1 MVVCRAD
8 VGRSRQSPPHAAA
21 RPTSSSTP
29 WALVEPLRLLELN
42 ASARKC
48 PVGGQQEYRAL
59 LSSWALSRL
68 VCTMGYG
75 TPLTKETYER
85 LVDAFRD
92 APGNFSAAARAV
104 GCDRRMAKRAW
115 TKGWERHPWA
125 RPVEVVLREEHDAA
139 RARLSAA
146 HANAT
151 NHKATAMME
160 ERTEALLSA
169 AQQEEEMMAR
179 MRHTIL
185 GTLVVVEEIRGAA
198 DVLGKIV
205 LDSIREGTFA
215 ESLGINAP
223 RGALDLLGKYVQL
236 QERLVRTAS
245 EVVKLSASREGR
257 PTAVLGITP
266 VGHVATPEMSVREA
280 KEWLAHC
287 SDMYTDLQKTGD
299 LPPALQ
305 AAFLD
310 TADDVEE
317 RLSESKTVIDVG
329 SESNDNPDTTRLTA
343 SHG

>member
-1 MVVCRAD
+1 ML
-8 VGRSRQSPPHAAA
+8 SR
-21 RPTSSSTP
+21 
-29 WALVEPLRLLELN
+29 
-42 ASARKC
+42 
-48 PVGGQQEYRAL
+48 RAL
-59 LSSWALSRL
+59 STLMS
-68 VCTMGYG
+68 TMGYG
-75 TPLTKETYER
+75 TPLTKETYEK

-92 APGNFSAAARAV
+92 TPGNFSAAARAV

-146 HANAT
+146 HASAA

-169 AQQEEEMMAR
+169 AQQEEEMMAK

-223 RGALDLLGKYVQL
+223 RGALDLLSKYVQL

-287 SDMYTDLQKTGD
+287 SDLYTDLHKTGD
-299 LPPALQ
+299 LPPALR

-310 TADDVEE
+310 TADEGEE
-317 RLSESKTVIDVG
+317 SLGESKTVIDVS
-329 SESNDNPDTTRLTA
+329 SENQPTNTTQPTT
-343 SHG
+343 